1 MFINIY
7 VYLQNLKNFYV
18 SISFVLKIRPIKYN
32 HIKNI
37 NSKKII
43 INMNSSFACISIL
56 VKSNIPKNCLINY
69 LNEVSSKSLRSY
81 LRQANIYDGTSN
93 EIKSDLIE
101 MIISGCVNGNLKI
114 KQIDDISN
122 RQVSMIMKEKDIS
135 IKSLPTYGNIGL
147 QKKDLKSYEENDK
160 CSIKLKD

>member
-81 LRQANIYDGTSN
+81 SRQANIYNGTCN
-93 EIKSDLIE
+93 KIKSDLIE
-101 MIISGCVNGNLKI
+101 RIIYGCVNGKLKI
-114 KQIDDISN
+114 KQI
-122 RQVSMIMKEKDIS
+122 
-135 IKSLPTYGNIGL
+135 NI
-147 QKKDLKSYEENDK
+147 
-160 CSIKLKD
+160 